1 LGSFFDIVLT
11 LLDSPKLEAMY
22 KRVVAVPSRD
32 WSVYR
37 ELATS
42 VETVIHSSKQEAFV
56 TQDLETALKKFR
68 PDFISLLQNPV
79 TDGRC
84 IAVWQI

>member
-1 LGSFFDIVLT
+1 M
-11 LLDSPKLEAMY
+11 LL
-22 KRVVAVPSRD
+22 VVPSRE

-37 ELATS
+37 ELADT
-42 VETVIHSSKQEAFV
+42 VEAVVHCSRQEAFA

-79 TDGRC
+79 ITDYHVKC
-84 IAVWQI
+84 LFEP